1 MQLNVQ
7 CMVIWGPGSSSAGWI
22 VKIVLLFWCVSPPPP
37 SACTFS
43 AGHTTGWNVNS
54 AAHRAPCAI
63 PLNMSLPGTPVPLL
77 AGPAHSHCPMP
88 GAWPL
93 KMSLVWWV
101 RLGRQGRVPCTPAP
115 HSSLPGGVLQ
125 RPPTPQGS
133 WLALQVAVRQKPWP
147 SGCRWM
153 CELQKL
159 LSHLL
164 SALRL
169 HVGLGLTVLR
179 SPAWEKLG
187 LHHPHPH
194 VVPA

>member
-1 MQLNVQ
+1 MYGHLGTRELL
-7 CMVIWGPGSSSAGWI
+7 CRLDSEDCAA
-22 VKIVLLFWCVSPPPP
+22 VLVCVPPTSLCLYLLCRPHDRLEPELCSTQSTLCHP
-37 SACTFS
+37 SEHVPTR
-43 AGHTTGWNVNS
+43 HT
-54 AAHRAPCAI
+54 
-63 PLNMSLPGTPVPLL
+63 
-77 AGPAHSHCPMP
+77 
-88 GAWPL
+88 
-93 KMSLVWWV
+93 
-101 RLGRQGRVPCTPAP
+101 CTPACRTRP
-115 HSSLPGGVLQ
+115 LPLPNARSMASEDESSVVGKARKTGEGALHTCTPLLPSRGVLQ
-125 RPPTPQGS
+125 HPPTPQGS
-133 WLALQVAVRQKPWP
+133 WLALQVAVRQKPWL

-159 LSHLL
+159 LGHLL